1 MDYPMLITKREL
13 AATVLALVFT
23 TTAMAED
30 DFNKSIE
37 QALKFGQQDA
47 KYGQIKLDLRY
58 RYEND
63 DSTNPKKEV
72 ANAST
77 VRLRLGYLTP
87 VFKGL
92 QGYVEYQGNQ
102 DIGINSYDSKMNGKT
117 QYEQIA
123 DPQQNELNQLWV
135 SYRGVPNTE
144 AKLGRQVIQIDNER
158 FIGASAWRQLE
169 RTYDALL
176 LNNTSLP
183 NTSVLLGYISKD
195 QNTDSTIQSLQLPLA
210 NISYNFSDIGK
221 LTGYSYFMD
230 FRDAYAYENSNQTY
244 GVSFD
249 GVHKLNDILG
259 FVYRAEY
266 AYQSEYRHSTPYQA
280 DYYHII
286 GGFASY
292 GFIVKG
298 AMEQLGGKGLNK
310 TFDTPLGLLHKFSGW
325 ADVFVTTPND
335 GYRDVY
341 ATVEKEVI
349 GIKLIGTYRDW
360 FDDTGKKHYGDEW
373 DFMITKDFFKH
384 YNLMAKYAYF
394 NADTDGTAIG
404 KYDTQKIW
412 LGAGITF

>member
-1 MDYPMLITKREL
+1 MLIIKKEL
-13 AATVLALVFT
+13 AVSVLAIVST
-23 TTAMAED
+23 TTVMAD

-37 QALKFGQQDA
+37 RALKFGQDDA

-58 RYEND
+58 RYDNT
-63 DSTNPKKEV
+63 DSANPKKEV

-77 VRLRLGYLTP
+77 LRLRLGYLTP
-87 VFKGL
+87 IFNGF
-92 QGYVEYQGNQ
+92 QAYAEFQGNQ
-102 DIGINSYDSKMNGKT
+102 DIGVNSYDSRMNGKT

-135 SYRGVPNTE
+135 SYKGIPNTE
-144 AKLGRQVIQIDNER
+144 AKLGRQAIQIDNER

-169 RTYDALL
+169 RTYDAFL

-183 NTSVLLGYISKD
+183 NTSVILGYINKD

-210 NISYNFSDIGK
+210 NISYNFDNFGK

-230 FRDAYAYENSNQTY
+230 FRDPALYQASNQTY
-244 GVSFD
+244 GVSFE
-249 GVHKLNDILG
+249 GARKLNDTFG
-259 FVYRAEY
+259 FVYRTEY
-266 AYQSEYRHSTPYQA
+266 AYQSNYGQSIPYQA

-286 GGFASY
+286 GGFSAY

-310 TFDTPLGLLHKFSGW
+310 TFDTPLGLVHKFSGW
-325 ADVFVTTPND
+325 ADVFVITPND

-341 ATVEKEVI
+341 ASVEKELM
-349 GIKLIGTYRDW
+349 GIKLIGFYRDW
-360 FDDTGKKHYGDEW
+360 SDDSSKKHYGDEW
-373 DFMITKDFFKH
+373 DFMITKEFFKH

-394 NADTDGTAIG
+394 NADTEGSAIG

-412 LGAGITF
+412 LGAGIVF

>member
-1 MDYPMLITKREL
+1 MLTIKKEL
-13 AATVLALVFT
+13 AVSVLAIVST
-23 TTAMAED
+23 TTVMAD
-30 DFNKSIE
+30 DFNKVIE
-37 QALKFGQQDA
+37 KALKFGQDDA

-58 RYEND
+58 RYDNT
-63 DSTNPKKEV
+63 DSANPKKEV

-77 VRLRLGYLTP
+77 LRLRLGYLTP
-87 VFKGL
+87 TFNGF
-92 QGYVEYQGNQ
+92 QGYAEFQGNQ
-102 DIGINSYDSKMNGKT
+102 DIGVNNYDSRMNGKT

-135 SYRGVPNTE
+135 SYKGISNTE

-169 RTYDALL
+169 RTYDAFL

-183 NTSVLLGYISKD
+183 NTSVTLGYINKA
-195 QNTDSTIQSLQLPLA
+195 QNTDSSIQSLQLPLA
-210 NISYNFSDIGK
+210 NISYNFANFGK

-230 FRDAYAYENSNQTY
+230 FRDPAVYQASNQTY
-244 GVSFD
+244 GVSFE
-249 GVHKLNDILG
+249 GARKLNDTLG
-259 FVYRAEY
+259 FVYRTEY
-266 AYQSEYRHSTPYQA
+266 AYQSNYGQSIPYQA

-286 GGFASY
+286 GGFSAY

-310 TFDTPLGLLHKFSGW
+310 TFDTPLGLVHKFSGW
-325 ADVFVTTPND
+325 ADVFVVTPND

-341 ATVEKEVI
+341 ASVEKELM
-349 GIKLIGTYRDW
+349 GIKLIGFYRDW
-360 FDDTGKKHYGDEW
+360 SDDSSKKHYGDEW
-373 DFMITKDFFKH
+373 DFMVSKEFFKH

-394 NADTDGTAIG
+394 NADNDGSAIG

-412 LGAGITF
+412 LGAGIVF

>member
-1 MDYPMLITKREL
+1 
-13 AATVLALVFT
+13 
-23 TTAMAED
+23 MAD
-30 DFNKSIE
+30 DFNESIE
-37 QALKFGQQDA
+37 KTLKFGQDDA
-47 KYGQIKLDLRY
+47 RYGQIKFDLRY
-58 RYEND
+58 RYDNT

-77 VRLRLGYLTP
+77 ARLRLGYLTP
-87 VFKGL
+87 IFKGL
-92 QGYVEYQGNQ
+92 QAFAEFEGNQ
-102 DIGINSYDSKMNGKT
+102 DIGVNSYDSTMNGKT
-117 QYEQIA
+117 QYEKIN

-135 SYRGVPNTE
+135 SYKGVPNTE
-144 AKLGRQVIQIDNER
+144 ARLGRQLIQIDNER

-183 NTSVLLGYISKD
+183 NTSVILGYISKD

-210 NISYNFSDIGK
+210 NISYNFANMGK

-230 FRDAYAYENSNQTY
+230 FRDPSAYEASNQTY

-249 GVHKLNDILG
+249 GTRKLNDTLG
-259 FVYRAEY
+259 FVYRTEY
-266 AYQSEYRHSTPYQA
+266 AYQSSYRHSTPYQA

-286 GGFASY
+286 GGFTAY

-325 ADVFVTTPND
+325 ADVFTTTPDN

-341 ATVEKEVI
+341 ASVEKELM
-349 GIKLIGTYRDW
+349 GIRLIGFYRDW
-360 FDDTGKKHYGDEW
+360 SDDTGKKHYGDEW
-373 DFMITKDFFKH
+373 DFMVTKEFFKH

-394 NADTDGTAIG
+394 STDTGGTAIG
-404 KYDTQKIW
+404 KFDTQKVW
-412 LGAGITF
+412 FGAGITF